1 MKSTKTSL
9 LRIFQ
14 QSFRSTVSESDP
26 SRRKFVKQ
34 SVLGAGAALVG
45 SAWLESFSVSKPR
58 IVILGAGVAGLHS
71 ALILKDMGIDFL
83 IF

>member
-45 SAWLESFSVSKPR
+45 SAWLESFSVSKTSNCDFRRWCGR
-58 IVILGAGVAGLHS
+58 IAQRSNTQGYGY
-71 ALILKDMGIDFL
+71 
-83 IF
+83 